1 MPLLRRKPAPR
12 APLDSADWRPQAFG
26 RRGPR
31 AVTDPIIEPAWTGV
45 RVIAR
50 AGRTPAGATH
60 VTLVDDK
67 GVDCTAEFADLA
79 AAIGAASLAD
89 ELALDGWLTVEPTQ
103 ASTGVALAVVQTP
116 TQGQVFAQ
124 MIGGGKLRQE
134 EPTRELDPGTPI
146 AFVAVDLLL
155 IDGSSLIDLPLLE
168 RKRLLDGALQ
178 VGELV
183 RITPYVRP
191 PVGSMAI
198 TWRGVGFREM
208 VYKPANGRYDPTGE
222 PSDWAV
228 ALITTR

>member
-1 MPLLRRKPAPR
+1 
-12 APLDSADWRPQAFG
+12 
-26 RRGPR
+26 
-31 AVTDPIIEPAWTGV
+31 
-45 RVIAR
+45 VIAR
-50 AGRTPAGATH
+50 TGRTPAGGTHAT
-60 VTLVDDK
+60 LIDDK
-67 GVDCTAEFADLA
+67 GVDCTAEFAELA
-79 AAIGAASLAD
+79 TAIGEASLAD
-89 ELALDGWLTVEPTQ
+89 ELVLDGWLTVEPTQ
-103 ASTGVALAVVQTP
+103 RSTGVALPVVEAP
-116 TQGQVFAQ
+116 TQGQLFAQ
-124 MIGGGKLRQE
+124 MLGGGKMRQE

-155 IDGSSLIDLPLLE
+155 IDGSGLIDLPLLE

-208 VYKPANGRYDPTGE
+208 VYKPANGRYVPSGE
-222 PSDWAV
+222 PSDWAI